1 VKAGQGRELEQ
12 VRLCRNG
19 GLVGV
24 EARLVGDSA
33 RAFCYYSTGFEFLA
47 PESWSGEVRHRG
59 VTAPLE
65 PGAVLCARPGE
76 VFAAQSV
83 RQPGS
88 RASLLI
94 EERSFGEYL
103 DEHGVRASELELVP
117 QAPMSP
123 ALHAGLASVF
133 RSFQAECSAL
143 EIQTALVEFFALA
156 VPELCGRGALTQS
169 SARGEPR
176 AARRIRERLEQ
187 DQSETV
193 DLAALAR
200 EVGLSRFATLR
211 AFKRHYGLP
220 PHAYRLS
227 MRLGLARRAL
237 RRGLKP
243 AEVAVLYGFVDQSH
257 LTRHFKQRF
266 GVTPAE
272 YVRAGAPREAQRGTV
287 LQRSSGPAS
296 VLLP

>member
-1 VKAGQGRELEQ
+1 MKAAFGRDVEPVSLY
-12 VRLCRNG
+12 RNG
-19 GLVGV
+19 GLDGV
-24 EARLVGDSA
+24 EVRFVGDSA

-76 VFAAQSV
+76 VFAAQRV
-83 RQPGS
+83 RSPGS

-94 EERSFGEYL
+94 EERSLAGYL
-103 DEHGVRASELELVP
+103 DEHGVRESELELVP
-117 QAPMSP
+117 HASMST
-123 ALHAGLASVF
+123 ALHAGLTQVF
-133 RSFQAECSAL
+133 RAFRSECSLL

-156 VPELCGRGALTQS
+156 VPELSGNTGLRAGRG
-169 SARGEPR
+169 GEPR
-176 AARRIRERLEQ
+176 TARRIRERLEQ
-187 DQSETV
+187 DQSESL

-200 EVGLSRFATLR
+200 EVGLSRFGTLR

-220 PHAYRLS
+220 PHAFRLS
-227 MRLGLARRAL
+227 MRLGLARQAL

-272 YVRAGAPREAQRGTV
+272 YVRAGAPAR
-287 LQRSSGPAS
+287 
-296 VLLP
+296 